1 MLAKRYSIYFLLFL
15 QTFFVLLF
23 FGLSFE
29 HLHVPGSLSSSSA
42 QSIKRATN
50 NLISPPISN
59 LQISET
65 CSFAEK
71 TIALYEFKGIK
82 TGCVCEDG
90 SFSKRPK
97 KSKRTDCG
105 WMIDKPGVRC
115 EFVGSRG
122 KEMWNVWEGSKIC
135 VKNYEDGQYRLYL
148 FTLESSKKFFY
159 FFKLY
164 EWKCILSF
172 RPTNM

>member
-1 MLAKRYSIYFLLFL
+1 MSAKKYTICFLLIL
-15 QTFFVLLF
+15 QIFFVLLF

-65 CSFAEK
+65 CTFAEK

-90 SFSKRPK
+90 SYRQRPK
-97 KSKRTDCG
+97 RSTRTDCG
-105 WMIDKPGVRC
+105 WITDKPGVRC

-122 KEMWNVWEGSKIC
+122 KEMWSVWEGREIC
-135 VKNYEDGQYRLYL
+135 VKNYEDGQYRLFL
-148 FTLESSKKFFY
+148 FSLE
-159 FFKLY
+159 
-164 EWKCILSF
+164 
-172 RPTNM
+172 